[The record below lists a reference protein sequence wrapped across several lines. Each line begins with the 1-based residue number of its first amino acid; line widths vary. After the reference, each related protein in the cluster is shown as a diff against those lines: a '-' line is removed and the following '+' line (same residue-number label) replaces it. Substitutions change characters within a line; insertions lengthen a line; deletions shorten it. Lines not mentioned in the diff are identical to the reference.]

1 MTLLERAQKTLPDI
15 KDEAALRGL
24 RESLKP
30 YVWSDDI
37 AWSYLKVTCPEGG
50 ECPFL
55 YAVRDSYLADKFG
68 KNKEA
73 ADKWSLRAMAEGV
86 EKYQQAIAYAIK
98 KAKPTDDGSF
108 AGKGKRWLKSFT
120 KGHSVLDPIAL
131 VIGYPGPTTTTSKD
145 CCVWSASAMSRCWPQ
160 PCRG

>member
-1 MTLLERAQKTLPDI
+1 MRCFLGDHAALLMLRDSFVTLLERAQKTLPDI

-68 KNKEA
+68 KKQRGRRQMVA
-73 ADKWSLRAMAEGV
+73 
-86 EKYQQAIAYAIK
+86 
-98 KAKPTDDGSF
+98 
-108 AGKGKRWLKSFT
+108 
-120 KGHSVLDPIAL
+120 
-131 VIGYPGPTTTTSKD
+131 PGNGRGRREI
-145 CCVWSASAMSRCWPQ
+145 SA
-160 PCRG
+160 